1 MALKHYDKL
10 ETRAPAAREKALM
23 SALPKLIA
31 HAQKNAP
38 GFARI
43 LKGIKASWEQRD
55 YVVKGNWANVGQNA
69 NYAVADAC
77 AEALNK
83 L

>member
-10 ETRAPAAREKALM
+10 ETRSPAAREKALM
-23 SALPKLIA
+23 AALPKLIA

-43 LKGIKASWEQRD
+43 LKGIKAS
-55 YVVKGNWANVGQNA
+55 
-69 NYAVADAC
+69 AVNSRGATSNPRG
-77 AEALNK
+77 EG
-83 L
+83 